1 MNNIPLDIFLN
12 EYYHCDSGNGNT
24 RIDRQKINCKHW
36 STDSSGCEI
45 KCALNVLNNPKWT
58 DCLKCEKRERVV
70 DFDKSK
76 FAPKKLS
83 SEQVRIQ
90 EPSLLKK
97 VISYGKAEASQ
108 FINGKVSDE
117 IYNKRKETCL
127 ACDYKLNPVPETEP
141 IGWCK
146 GGCGCK
152 VGNPRA
158 ALSQKLYMPT
168 IACPLKKFGP
178 EVGNGFNVVD
188 AFDSLKGAATAIN
201 ETIKPD
207 TEENK

>member
-12 EYYHCDSGNGNT
+12 EYYHCDSGEGST
-24 RIDRQKINCKHW
+24 RIDRQKVNCKHW
-36 STDSSGCEI
+36 STDSTGC
-45 KCALNVLNNPKWT
+45 KVNCALNVLENPKWS
-58 DCLKCEKRERVV
+58 DCLNCQKREKVKEL
-70 DFDKSK
+70 DKSK
-76 FAPKKLS
+76 LGPKKLTT
-83 SEQVRIQ
+83 EQTKIR

-108 FINGKVSDE
+108 FVNGKVSEE
-117 IYNKRKETCL
+117 IYNKRKEICL
-127 ACDYKLNPVPETEP
+127 ACDYKLNPVPEAEP

-168 IACPLKKFGP
+168 ITCPLKKFGP
-178 EVGNGFNVVD
+178 EVGQGFNISDAVD
-188 AFDSLKGAATAIN
+188 SIKGAATAIN
-201 ETIKPD
+201 ETIKTD